1 MKSPST
7 PIAIYEFNKDFNL
20 LINQIKAN
28 QMCSP
33 SGYILSLVSTLQE
46 AERLKAKN
54 LLVMAPAEVFNLN
67 NKIHDWVAQ
76 YIIPQMSHLGIKR
89 VAFCVSK
96 LPQELTEHMAVFGNQ
111 PEVGVFTSMPRAKAW
126 IMGVSDKPES
136 MLLKTTG
143 FNHFSNPAHTEIAER

>member
-7 PIAIYEFNKDFNL
+7 PKALYEFNKDFNL
-20 LINQIKAN
+20 LINQIEAD
-28 QMCSP
+28 QMRSP
-33 SGYILSLVSTLQE
+33 SGYILSLVAMLQE
-46 AERLKAKN
+46 TERLKARN
-54 LLVMAPAEVFNLN
+54 LMVMAPAEVFHLN

-76 YIIPQMSHLGIKR
+76 YIIPQMSHLGVKR

-96 LPQELTEHMAVFGNQ
+96 LPAELTEHIAVFGNE

-136 MLLKTTG
+136 ALLNQARFNNFQNLTPTGTTG
-143 FNHFSNPAHTEIAER
+143 D